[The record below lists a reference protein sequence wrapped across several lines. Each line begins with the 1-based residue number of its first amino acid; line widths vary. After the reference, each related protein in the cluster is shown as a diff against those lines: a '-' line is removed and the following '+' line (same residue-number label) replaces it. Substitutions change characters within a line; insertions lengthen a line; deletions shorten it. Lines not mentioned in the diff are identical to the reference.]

1 MVRTDDRN
9 LKTMGLII
17 IQESHCMDFEQVL
30 ATQLLC
36 NVAVS
41 VEACALLSFGC
52 LNKRA
57 TVKGSFIVLFQG
69 IDK

>member
-1 MVRTDDRN
+1 
-9 LKTMGLII
+9 MGLII

-52 LNKRA
+52 LNK
-57 TVKGSFIVLFQG
+57 KGYSQG
-69 IDK
+69 QFYCVISRN